1 MAIQTSVNSGATPA
15 TPMTV
20 SDTTPDPSANPQDPD
35 GSITATTQKPGTS
48 TVQQSNGS
56 GLDADT
62 LNHLSGVAASVAGP
76 NVYVATDAS
85 GKLPLSIIP
94 SNPSAYTGPT
104 TQEILTLVS
113 GTTYSNGHSTPEW
126 ITAYADSG
134 SNGNILCTIAALV
147 GTSGSPGTP
156 SVPAGLDGGNS
167 AGGGPVVGS
176 ITFVVLPGFSYK
188 VTVSNMTL
196 EPAVGWY

>member
-1 MAIQTSVNSGATPA
+1 MADKPGATIA
-15 TPMTV
+15 NPMTV
-20 SDTTPDPSANPQDPD
+20 SDTTPDPSLNLQDQDHVPV
-35 GSITATTQKPGTS
+35 AKTQKTGTS

-62 LNHLSGVAASVAGP
+62 LNHLHGVSSSVAGP
-76 NVYVATDAS
+76 DVYVATGSD

-94 SNPSAYTGPT
+94 SNPSAYSGPK

-113 GTTYSNGHSTPEW
+113 GTTYSNGHATAEW
-126 ITAYADSG
+126 ITAYADAG
-134 SNGNILCTIAALV
+134 SNGNVLCTIRALV
-147 GTSGSPGTP
+147 GSTGTPGTP
-156 SVPAGLDGGNS
+156 SVVAGLDGGNS

-176 ITFVVLPGFSYK
+176 VSFVVLPGFSYS

-196 EPAVGWY
+196 ETAVGWY